1 MRRAKKITAK
11 IIILVIVSGIFN
23 LLSYAFD
30 QLVIQAELKN
40 RNLERKLVSNR
51 IKLETLSYEITT
63 LNDLSFE
70 VMRTTNYFRKHLP
83 TNLYG
88 SLSFLGEDPKSI
100 FITNKHKIRLVII
113 F

>member
-51 IKLETLSYEITT
+51 IKLETLSYEIQ
-63 LNDLSFE
+63 
-70 VMRTTNYFRKHLP
+70 HLM
-83 TNLYG
+83 
-88 SLSFLGEDPKSI
+88 I
-100 FITNKHKIRLVII
+100 
-113 F
+113 